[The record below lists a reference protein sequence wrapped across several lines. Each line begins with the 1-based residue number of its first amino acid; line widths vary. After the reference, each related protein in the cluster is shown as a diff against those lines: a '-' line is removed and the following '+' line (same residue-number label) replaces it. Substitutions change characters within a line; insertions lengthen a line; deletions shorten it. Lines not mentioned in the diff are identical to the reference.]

1 MTRTRLSAR
10 TLNALGIPA
19 RWLSLRQGDY
29 HVDMGRCHVVC
40 EAWIDDFCSWVILD
54 GQNGGFTTFGRVD
67 NQTLV
72 LPRERLARE
81 APGYEAMLGRRMMY
95 TCAYFKDTDSL
106 DAAQEA

>member
-19 RWLSLRQGDY
+19 RRLSLRQGDY

-54 GQNGGFTTFGRVD
+54 GQNGLYWTDDDGEH
-67 NQTLV
+67 
-72 LPRERLARE
+72 PRRGGTVASGAVGE
-81 APGYEAMLGRRMMY
+81 APAGL
-95 TCAYFKDTDSL
+95 CHVP
-106 DAAQEA
+106 Q